1 VKEDAMYARIA
12 RFEGIDMS
20 QIDDQ
25 IAEMKRQM
33 DEGRSGDLPAG
44 APEQV
49 RTLMGTVRRVLQFV
63 DRESGTAVGI
73 VFCETEEDM
82 RRADTALSEMSP
94 GEGGGRR
101 TSLEIYEVML
111 DESFA

>member
-1 VKEDAMYARIA
+1 MYARIA
-12 RFEGIDMS
+12 RFEGIDVS
-20 QIDDQ
+20 QIDDEV
-25 IAEMKRQM
+25 AEMKRQM
-33 DEGRSGDLPAG
+33 DVGRSGEVPAG

-49 RTLMGTVRRVLQFV
+49 RTLMETVKRVLQFV
-63 DRESGTAVGI
+63 DRENGTAVGI

-82 RRADTALSEMSP
+82 RRADAALSDMSP

>member
-1 VKEDAMYARIA
+1 MYARIA

-33 DEGRSGDLPAG
+33 DEGRSGDLPEG

-49 RTLMGTVRRVLQFV
+49 RTLMGTVKRVLQFV

-82 RRADTALSEMSP
+82 RRADAALSEMSP